1 MFIIENLRNKIM
13 KRKQRL
19 SLVKKQ
25 TVKLLLL
32 FSYHQL
38 DVFQNAKA
46 KKGILK
52 NYVIHLLIL

>member
-1 MFIIENLRNKIM
+1 MFIIENLNKIM

-46 KKGILK
+46 KKES
-52 NYVIHLLIL
+52 

>member
-1 MFIIENLRNKIM
+1 MFYCTAKHVYYRKFKKIM

-25 TVKLLLL
+25 TVKLVLL

-38 DVFQNAKA
+38 DV
-46 KKGILK
+46 L
-52 NYVIHLLIL
+52 